1 MRKKVVAAL
10 LGIALMGGALE
21 VYASSTQEQIE
32 EKEEKIEEL
41 KEVLQEANEDLDF
54 LEGAKEVLEV
64 EKDSYESSIEEII
77 AEIEILNNKI
87 AELEAA
93 IFETETY
100 LEQAQKEE
108 RAQYKSMKKRIQYM
122 YERGNTGY
130 LEIFLDSKNMG
141 EVLSRLEYVENIT
154 KYDRDMLEKYAGVRQ
169 EIEDKQELLT
179 EQQKELE
186 VTRITLN
193 EQQEEMVHQLALAK
207 DNISVYEERLSEA
220 EQRTL
225 EYEEKLR
232 RQEESLEGIKRRRA
246 EEEAYA
252 KKASGSTTNTSG
264 IPVSSAPA
272 TVSSATELQ
281 LLAAIIECEAGGESY
296 TGKIAVGNVVMNRI
310 ASSRFPNNMV
320 DVLYQRH
327 QFTPVTSGRFVLV
340 LSRGAN
346 AACTEAAQAVL
357 NGEKAVGDHILFF
370 HRNRGGEEG
379 IVIGNHIFQ

>member
-1 MRKKVVAAL
+1 MQKKVVAAL
-10 LGIALMGGALE
+10 LGIVLMSGVLE
-21 VYASSTQEQIE
+21 VYASSTQERIE

-77 AEIEILNNKI
+77 AEIQVLNDKI
-87 AELEAA
+87 AELEGK

-100 LEQAQKEE
+100 LEEAQKEE
-108 RAQYKSMKKRIQYM
+108 RIQYKSMKRRIQYM

-154 KYDRDMLEKYAGVRQ
+154 KYDRDMLEKYANVRQ
-169 EIEDKQELLT
+169 EVEEKQELLT
-179 EQQKELE
+179 AQQTELE
-186 VTRITLN
+186 VARITLN
-193 EQQEEMVHQLALAK
+193 EQQEEMVYQLALAK
-207 DNISVYEERLSEA
+207 DNIAVYDERLSQAEA
-220 EQRTL
+220 KTL

-232 RQEESLEGIKRRRA
+232 RQQESLEGIRRRQA
-246 EEEAYA
+246 EEELYA
-252 KKASGSTTNTSG
+252 KKASGSSTNTSG
-264 IPVSSAPA
+264 IPLGSAPA
-272 TVSSATELQ
+272 TVTSATELQ

-379 IVIGNHIFQ
+379 IIIGNHIFK